1 MCIFNSIFKREEIT
15 FIIDIYCTYKN
26 KKSIKQLHWK
36 EAKRCCLLDGKFSMP
51 CHAPQHTCITI
62 TKIITLFM
70 HSKFPMVN
78 HQALHLMYVLN
89 LNNKHVVLCLIL
101 LLGKKR
107 KKKNLCTYNVKFN
120 LCKCIK
126 TQTLM
131 EFSLSR
137 NCKKINEKW
146 KVDKRLVLS

>member
-1 MCIFNSIFKREEIT
+1 L
-15 FIIDIYCTYKN
+15 IDIAH
-26 KKSIKQLHWK
+26 IKTKITL
-36 EAKRCCLLDGKFSMP
+36 KFCIERRLEDVAFLMVNFP
-51 CHAPQHTCITI
+51 CHTMPLNVCTCITT

-89 LNNKHVVLCLIL
+89 LNNKHAILCLIL
-101 LLGKKR
+101 LLGKKG
-107 KKKNLCTYNVKFN
+107 KKKNFCIYNVEFN
-120 LCKCIK
+120 FYKCIK
-126 TQTLM
+126 RTQTLM
-131 EFSLSR
+131 EFNLSR